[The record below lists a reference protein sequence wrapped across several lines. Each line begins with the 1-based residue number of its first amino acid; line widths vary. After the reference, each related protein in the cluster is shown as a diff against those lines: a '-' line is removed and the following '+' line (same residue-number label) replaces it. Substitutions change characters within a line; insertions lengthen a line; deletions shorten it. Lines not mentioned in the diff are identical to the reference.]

1 MRTWNRCVFTA
12 ILRILYQPRR
22 RSDHRTTREG
32 KKSIRRD
39 RSCRSIRPFNQRGA
53 AAGGTRSGILSF
65 ARAGQIFST
74 PFGGSPVEK
83 QGVRGRR
90 DRALS
95 NAREPPPA
103 VFWFLLHRC
112 KRNSP
117 AGEIPLHTVLCPD
130 TAGRWGHRPLPT
142 SRNWIRFQN
151 DGRMRPT
158 PPIRGRCRAKRDRGG
173 RDHRPLRRYRN
184 LIPWADHIRPYG
196 GVLLGRTYT
205 MRPYKGA
212 VPYPQAGLGPAP
224 TAIGT
229 SKRGSAANMQWR
241 ILLTCG
247 QGLPHGVCTCS
258 VSSPIPESFATGWV

>member
-1 MRTWNRCVFTA
+1 M
-12 ILRILYQPRR
+12 
-22 RSDHRTTREG
+22 S
-32 KKSIRRD
+32 RRD
-39 RSCRSIRPFNQRGA
+39 
-53 AAGGTRSGILSF
+53 
-65 ARAGQIFST
+65 
-74 PFGGSPVEK
+74 K
-83 QGVRGRR
+83 RGRG
-90 DRALS
+90 L
-95 NAREPPPA
+95 
-103 VFWFLLHRC
+103 
-112 KRNSP
+112 
-117 AGEIPLHTVLCPD
+117 EIPLPFDSSLVTFCL
-130 TAGRWGHRPLPT
+130 HRKLLARR
-142 SRNWIRFQN
+142 RNIFFTFRSATDS
-151 DGRMRPT
+151 DGPMRPT

-241 ILLTCG
+241 ILLTFG
-247 QGLPHGVCTCS
+247 QGLPHSVCTCS